1 MFSFMRI
8 YLFTYIVAYFILYV
22 YTYLWYIHIKGGAIM
37 SKIKFTTTIDENLL
51 EQIKILAI
59 KEKCSVAS
67 ILEKL
72 ISDYLKSNSEGK

>member
-1 MFSFMRI
+1 M
-8 YLFTYIVAYFILYV
+8 
-22 YTYLWYIHIKGGAIM
+22 G
-37 SKIKFTTTIDENLL
+37 KIKFTTTIDENLL

-72 ISDYLKSNSEGK
+72 ISDYLKSNSEENKSLFFIHHQIILLLVFFCFFCH